1 MKKGLVL
8 SLLLPAMI
16 SAQQAPKVDQV
27 ELQPLTAQVSRLI
40 EAMDYLGAPIAQAD
54 REALE
59 KANNETD
66 AAKAR
71 RSVQDT
77 LDKYCLF
84 DIHINPESRV
94 RVTQGAARPELVEK
108 GWSVFLAKV
117 RNEAGVT
124 AQLKVESLNALPV
137 YATSRGNPRPP
148 QQVTPRDV
156 TDRWLDLAMFNKP
169 PLKPTLSGLEL
180 EYRVIQLYSR
190 DAGKREAKISFNVGQ
205 GTQDIGFRN
214 DVDILFN
221 CRPTA
226 DVTLRVLD
234 ENGKPATASFVIRDA
249 QDRVYP
255 PRFKRLAPDFDFH
268 PQVYRSDGEQ
278 IKLPVGEYKVEFTRG
293 PEYLV
298 KRQTIKI
305 GANRP
310 QTFTFKLERWIDIAK
325 LGWYSG
331 DHHVHAAGCMHYE
344 SPTQG
349 VMPEDMIRHIL
360 GESLKDRKSVV

>member
-1 MKKGLVL
+1 MTVIPHVEFHTARDERPQGRRIDFVVEHRQPPPFRREKITCFHLDSAHLESVPLRLFLNQVDATNSNFQASQEAVMKKGLVL
-8 SLLLPAMI
+8 SLLLPAML
-16 SAQQAPKVDQV
+16 SAQQAPKADQV
-27 ELQPLTAQVSRLI
+27 ELQPLTAQVGRLI
-40 EAMDYLGAPIAQAD
+40 EAMDYLGAPIKQTD

-59 KANNETD
+59 KAGNETD

-71 RSVQDT
+71 RTIQDT

-94 RVTQGAARPELVEK
+94 RVTQGEAKPDLVEK
-108 GWSVFLAKV
+108 GWGAFLVKV

-124 AQLKVESLNALPV
+124 AQLKAESPNALPV
-137 YATSRGNPRPP
+137 YATSRGNPRPQ
-148 QQVTPRDV
+148 QQVTQRDV

-180 EYRVIQLYSR
+180 EYRVIQVYSR

-214 DVDILFN
+214 DVDVLFD

-226 DVTLRVLD
+226 DVTFRVLD
-234 ENGKPATASFVIRDA
+234 EYGKPTTASFVIRDP
-249 QDRVYP
+249 QERVYP

-278 IKLPVGEYKVEFTRG
+278 IKLPTGEYKVEFTRG
-293 PEYLV
+293 PE
-298 KRQTIKI
+298 
-305 GANRP
+305 
-310 QTFTFKLERWIDIAK
+310 
-325 LGWYSG
+325 
-331 DHHVHAAGCMHYE
+331 
-344 SPTQG
+344 
-349 VMPEDMIRHIL
+349 
-360 GESLKDRKSVV
+360 